1 MADPLSICASIAG
14 LVNLADVVF
23 GRIYKYVKAVKT
35 ASKDMATLSSEI
47 GALYGI
53 LSNLR
58 LISDQLEND
67 IFEST
72 TQPHHIHSCQETLE
86 RVKSILERDDT
97 SSFQDQ
103 RLQTIKRKL
112 RWPFT
117 SSEVKD
123 LLIKIERHKATLGLA
138 LNIDGMSGLLRAL
151 SKQTDINE
159 SVKGIQTELRL
170 KREADTRVTIDEHRQ
185 KVLNS
190 FGTIDP
196 RRNHDMSRKLRHLN
210 TGLWLTESSEF
221 KLWLTTANARLW
233 LYGIPGAGKTV
244 LASLVIDEILP
255 KTSPSIAA
263 AYFYC
268 DYKDSATQEPYKIL
282 SCLAQQLAKQNE
294 QSFAIVQKFYEIHD
308 QNRKYPVEYEPK
320 DLCHL
325 IAEIAMNYDCTIII
339 VDGLDECGTNAGL
352 VAEFLSSLNNDDGNA
367 EFKTLILS
375 RDEVD
380 IRERLKDYPRIS
392 IAAQSS
398 DLRLY
403 VGAEIEN
410 RIRKKMLNIKAPE
423 LKEHVRERLVEGAEG
438 MYVLVSNRRFSLE
451 SSLDFSWS
459 HADHDPWL

>member
-1 MADPLSICASIAG
+1 MADPLSISASIAG

-35 ASKDMATLSSEI
+35 ASKDIAKLSSEI

-72 TQPHHIHSCQETLE
+72 TRTHHINSCHETLE
-86 RVKSILERDDT
+86 RVKSILERDNA
-97 SSFQDQ
+97 SSLQDQ
-103 RLQTIKRKL
+103 PLQTLKQKL

-123 LLIKIERHKATLGLA
+123 LVIEIERHKATLSLA
-138 LNIDGMSGLLRAL
+138 LNVDGMSGLLRAL

-159 SVKGIQTELRL
+159 SVKSIQTELRL
-170 KREADTRVTIDEHRQ
+170 KREAETRVTINHHRQ

-196 RRNHDMSRKLRHLN
+196 RRNHDMSRKLRHPN
-210 TGLWLTESSEF
+210 TGLWLTESPEF
-221 KLWLTTANARLW
+221 KLWLTTTNARLW

-244 LASLVIDEILP
+244 LASSVIDEILS
-255 KTSPSIAA
+255 KTNSAIAA

-268 DYKDSATQEPYKIL
+268 DYKDPATQELHGIL
-282 SCLAQQLAKQNE
+282 SSLAQQLAKQSE
-294 QSFAIVQKFYEIHD
+294 QSFAKVQKFYEIHGRE
-308 QNRKYPVEYEPK
+308 RKHPVEYESD

-325 IAEIAMNYDCTIII
+325 IADIAMDYDCTIIV
-339 VDGLDECGTNAGL
+339 VDGLDECGRNAGL
-352 VAEFLSSLNNDDGNA
+352 VAESLSSLNNNEGNA
-367 EFKTLILS
+367 EFKTLFLS

-380 IRERLKDYPRIS
+380 IRERLKDYPRVS
-392 IAAQSS
+392 IAAQNS

-410 RIRKKMLNIKAPE
+410 RTRKKMLNIKAPE
-423 LKEHVRERLVEGAEG
+423 LKEYVRERLVEGAEG
-438 MYVLVSNRRFSLE
+438 MYVLQVVYKRRLSLGYSLSFS
-451 SSLDFSWS
+451 
-459 HADHDPWL
+459 